1 MSIKKFD
8 NFLNEDIQVQ
18 VLDVVIDDN
27 GNVYNG
33 MTKDDLGNPLPLTKG
48 NLERVRNARRIEV
61 VGIVSNSGKNFTAG
75 IDKGGN
81 LVAPNNKIDDEGYL
95 LNSRG
100 ERMKIPKSTLMIG
113 KFPSKFWKKFVLN
126 GQVKVNLD
134 YTFLIPILPT
144 GWVNVKIDM
153 EVVKRVRRYSKNLG
167 TNTKGFKSFM
177 DKISDL
183 QRMSGGVKLRSR
195 SRETIQKE
203 LSVIILLHYIN
214 EIKDFFSPGSS
225 GSLFESFIAGLI
237 PNAQVKDDNSAVDVV
252 AEGKSYQLKLYD
264 SLTENVP
271 INASDNLDYL
281 LIGLKY
287 PNKIVLFVLGGEEC
301 DWRDFTRTTDSG
313 SRVNVRTITNSGDVP
328 RFTFE
333 ISNIEEK
340 IKNIAKGLKESLDD
354 LYSELSQFQYN
365 VESIVSGVDKEGK
378 VLNDTAFAAA
388 ERESQINIEN
398 MRKQLDSL
406 VKTIDHRNRR

>member
-1 MSIKKFD
+1 MSIKKFE
-8 NFLNEDIQVQ
+8 NFINEDIQVQ

-33 MTKDDLGNPLPLTKG
+33 LARDDSGNPLPLTKG
-48 NLERVRNARRIEV
+48 NLERIRNRDRRIEIAN
-61 VGIVSNSGKNFTAG
+61 IVSNSGRNFAAG
-75 IDKGGN
+75 IDKGGS
-81 LVAPNNKIDDEGYL
+81 LVAPNNKIDEEGYL

-100 ERMKIPKSTLMIG
+100 ERIKIPKSTLMIG

-126 GQVKVNLD
+126 GQIRVNLD

-167 TNTKGFKSFM
+167 TNTKGFNSFM
-177 DKISDL
+177 DKIKDL
-183 QRMSGGVKLRSR
+183 QRMSSGVKLRSR

-225 GSLFESFIAGLI
+225 GSLFESFIAGMI
-237 PNAQVKDDNSAVDVV
+237 PNAQVRDDNSAIDVT
-252 AEGKSYQLKLYD
+252 AEGKNYQLKLYD

-271 INASDNLDYL
+271 INASNDLDYL

-287 PNKIVLFVLGGEEC
+287 PNKIVLFVLGGEGC
-301 DWRDFTRTTDSG
+301 NWIDFTRTTDSG
-313 SRVNVRTITNSGDVP
+313 SRVSVRGIMNSPDVP

-340 IKNIAKGLKESLDD
+340 IKNIARGLKESLDD

-365 VESIVSGVDKEGK
+365 VESIVSGVDKEGN
-378 VLNDTAFAAA
+378 VLDDTAFATA
-388 ERESQINIEN
+388 ENESQINIEN
-398 MRKQLDSL
+398 MKKQLYSL
-406 VKTIDHRNRR
+406 VRAIDHRNR

>member
-1 MSIKKFD
+1 MSIKKFE
-8 NFLNEDIQVQ
+8 NFLKEDIQVQ

-33 MTKDDLGNPLPLTKG
+33 LATDDSGNPLPLTKG
-48 NLERVRNARRIEV
+48 NLERIRNRDRRIEIAN
-61 VGIVSNSGKNFTAG
+61 IVSNSGRNFAAG
-75 IDKGGN
+75 IDKGGS
-81 LVAPNNKIDDEGYL
+81 LVAPNNKIDEEGYL

-100 ERMKIPKSTLMIG
+100 ERIKIPKSTLMIG
-113 KFPSKFWKKFVLN
+113 KFPSRFWKKFVLN
-126 GQVKVNLD
+126 GQIRVNLD

-167 TNTKGFKSFM
+167 TNTKGFNSFM
-177 DKISDL
+177 DKIKDL
-183 QRMSGGVKLRSR
+183 QRMSSGVKLRSR

-225 GSLFESFIAGLI
+225 GSLFESFIAGMI
-237 PNAQVKDDNSAVDVV
+237 PNAQVRDDNSAIDVT
-252 AEGKSYQLKLYD
+252 AEGKNYQLKLYD

-271 INASDNLDYL
+271 INASNDLDYL

-287 PNKIVLFVLGGEEC
+287 PNKIVLFVLGGEGC
-301 DWRDFTRTTDSG
+301 NWIDFTRTTDSG
-313 SRVNVRTITNSGDVP
+313 SRVSVRGIMNSPDVP

-340 IKNIAKGLKESLDD
+340 IKNIARGLKESLDD

-365 VESIVSGVDKEGK
+365 VESIVSGVDKEGN
-378 VLNDTAFAAA
+378 VLDDTAFATA
-388 ERESQINIEN
+388 ENESQINIEN
-398 MRKQLDSL
+398 MKKQLYSL
-406 VKTIDHRNRR
+406 VRAIDHRNR

>member
-1 MSIKKFD
+1 MSIKKFE
-8 NFLNEDIQVQ
+8 NFLKEDIQVQ

-33 MTKDDLGNPLPLTKG
+33 LARDDSGNPLPLTKG
-48 NLERVRNARRIEV
+48 NLERIRNRDRRIEIAN
-61 VGIVSNSGKNFTAG
+61 IVSNSGRNFAAG
-75 IDKGGN
+75 IDKGGS
-81 LVAPNNKIDDEGYL
+81 LVAPNNKIDEEGYL

-100 ERMKIPKSTLMIG
+100 ERIKIPKSTLMIG

-126 GQVKVNLD
+126 GQIRVNLD

-167 TNTKGFKSFM
+167 TNTKGFNSFM
-177 DKISDL
+177 DKIKDL
-183 QRMSGGVKLRSR
+183 QRMSSGVKLRSR

-225 GSLFESFIAGLI
+225 GSLFESFIAGMI
-237 PNAQVKDDNSAVDVV
+237 PNAQVRDDNSAIDVT
-252 AEGKSYQLKLYD
+252 AEGKNYQLKLYD

-271 INASDNLDYL
+271 INASNDLDYL

-287 PNKIVLFVLGGEEC
+287 PNKIVLFVLGGEGC
-301 DWRDFTRTTDSG
+301 NWIDFTRTTDSG
-313 SRVNVRTITNSGDVP
+313 SRVSVRGIMNSPDVP

-340 IKNIAKGLKESLDD
+340 IKNIARGLKESLDD

-365 VESIVSGVDKEGK
+365 VESIVSGVDKEGN
-378 VLNDTAFAAA
+378 VLDDTAFATA
-388 ERESQINIEN
+388 ENESQINIEN
-398 MRKQLDSL
+398 MKKQLYSL
-406 VKTIDHRNRR
+406 VRAIDHRNR

>member
-1 MSIKKFD
+1 
-8 NFLNEDIQVQ
+8 
-18 VLDVVIDDN
+18 
-27 GNVYNG
+27 
-33 MTKDDLGNPLPLTKG
+33 
-48 NLERVRNARRIEV
+48 
-61 VGIVSNSGKNFTAG
+61 
-75 IDKGGN
+75 
-81 LVAPNNKIDDEGYL
+81 
-95 LNSRG
+95 
-100 ERMKIPKSTLMIG
+100 MIG